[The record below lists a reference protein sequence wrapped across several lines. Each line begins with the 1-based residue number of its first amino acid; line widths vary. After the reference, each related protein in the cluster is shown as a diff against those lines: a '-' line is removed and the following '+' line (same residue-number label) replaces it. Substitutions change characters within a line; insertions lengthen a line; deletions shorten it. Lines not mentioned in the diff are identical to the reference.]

1 MHTFEKYFLDAVKY
15 LFQPLFFASTGF
27 AIPLVDLWTAEAFWK
42 GFVYTLLMLISKV
55 IVGLAIPS
63 ATILRK
69 SPGISICECFTTTFW
84 PAMLLGSAMVAR
96 SEIGLLVV
104 QIGLNN
110 TPCISKEAFIIA
122 VCVIVL
128 NIIFGPVTVG
138 LIIKDKARAIADGV

>member
-1 MHTFEKYFLDAVKY
+1 
-15 LFQPLFFASTGF
+15 
-27 AIPLVDLWTAEAFWK
+27 
-42 GFVYTLLMLISKV
+42 
-55 IVGLAIPS
+55 
-63 ATILRK
+63 
-69 SPGISICECFTTTFW
+69 
-84 PAMLLGSAMVAR
+84 MLLGSAMVAR